1 MDHLS
6 CVGMS
11 LRSRTYI
18 YENQINL
25 LVQLEA
31 VSSSFDVQHVPGSRH
46 LLELNT
52 SSIMNTITRSTQE
65 AEEDDKDIDW
75 SDDKQIYEKI
85 EKEYWDMVENQVGNN
100 VKVEYAADLNADIYG
115 NGFGMKSM
123 KNLTEDQKKYVDHPW
138 NFANFQSNKNSLL
151 QFSN

>member
-75 SDDKQIYEKI
+75 KVRCDEIFVNSPRGKYCREQI
-85 EKEYWDMVENQVGNN
+85 
-100 VKVEYAADLNADIYG
+100 AA
-115 NGFGMKSM
+115 
-123 KNLTEDQKKYVDHPW
+123 QKKQENNWIPSWFH
-138 NFANFQSNKNSLL
+138 L
-151 QFSN
+151 